1 MRLLELVISHQ
12 FVFPYRF
19 AVNNYRNLGVL
30 RISFD
35 LRSRIDVCLSQSI
48 NPVTYHIIF
57 WLTCLL
63 VDMSSGRYLLRVRI
77 GNFLYLLG
85 GALMSGYSSSFKA
98 FYL

>member
-35 LRSRIDVCLSQSI
+35 LGSRIDVCLSQSI
-48 NPVTYHIIF
+48 NPVTPYN
-57 WLTCLL
+57 LL
-63 VDMSSGRYLLRVRI
+63 VDMSSGRHVFWLI
-77 GNFLYLLG
+77 FITCSG
-85 GALMSGYSSSFKA
+85 GALMSGYSSSLKA
-98 FYL
+98 FNL